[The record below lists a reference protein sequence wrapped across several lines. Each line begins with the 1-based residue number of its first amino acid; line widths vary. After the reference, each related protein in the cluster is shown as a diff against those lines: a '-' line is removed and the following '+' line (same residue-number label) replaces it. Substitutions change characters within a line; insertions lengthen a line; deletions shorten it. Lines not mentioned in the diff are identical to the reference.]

1 MVSSMS
7 VLFGSLEITSMPC
20 SVRPRLRADVDVD
33 EADVSSAIE
42 SPKPESRVVVLATR
56 FCVVV
61 VVVVIPSVF
70 SFLLLSHVF
79 SFFKR
84 F

>member
-1 MVSSMS
+1 
-7 VLFGSLEITSMPC
+7 MPC

-42 SPKPESRVVVLATR
+42 SPKPESRVVVFATR

-70 SFLLLSHVF
+70 SFLLLSHVLFFLRAFKINQF
-79 SFFKR
+79 SISIFIFYLIL
-84 F
+84 